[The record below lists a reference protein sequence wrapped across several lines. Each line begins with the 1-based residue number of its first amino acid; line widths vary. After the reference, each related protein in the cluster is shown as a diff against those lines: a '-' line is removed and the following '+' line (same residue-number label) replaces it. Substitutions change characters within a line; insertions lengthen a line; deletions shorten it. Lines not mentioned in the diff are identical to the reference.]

1 MSVLDESIKNNTE
14 RERYVEQ
21 TKKNSFINKSNKVY
35 KNNVEGKDYTV
46 NDFNFLEGLNKMY
59 GMAMSAKGLNV
70 LDPIAANMLHYNK
83 MGMRGN
89 ADYPRVSRTYCFFTR
104 PELNF
109 SYENIVAVPFFQWLY
124 SKKIGKLIMASL
136 TDPEYFI
143 NAPAI
148 LNNDNN
154 GKISEKDI
162 IDAMNSYHNA
172 MRRMQKDQAK
182 VVNAGGP
189 YAALWDDFDA
199 ETSNAYD
206 PTTDQ
211 YIANESDYMYHE
223 RIRLASI
230 EQGRSYASV
239 KAEFDVARRKAKEN
253 QKWTGVNTN
262 TSTASHS
269 GGGGGTSFDNSS
281 SNTKKKNKKTEKQK
295 KTDEEKNE
303 ELENMNFGYMQD
315 MDAIENIIG
324 NSGFERT
331 KLEQYYQQGDS
342 AAKEVERLQKH
353 FYDMMAL
360 HADPNAFREDSLR
373 ALLNNNGCY
382 QAKKIFN
389 TADNTTTYYPGFN
402 FTSPFIPLLG
412 NTCVQC
418 SGARDLNLES
428 YQYEEDEYG
437 MSQKVATGMDELWG
451 PGTLSTNFED
461 IAYSP
466 VSLLFMAWVM
476 YIHYVS
482 RGYIHTT
489 RDHVLERILDY
500 TCSIYI
506 FVIGED
512 GRRIERWGKFTGCYP
527 TTFPLTQQLE
537 HNANPDP
544 EMLHKLTISWQYNRF
559 EPMDPQIFTDFN
571 FLSESEWLVKLQ
583 SPFWENLYSRHDT
596 KKSAILQT
604 FKDISDYDNYDNQK
618 FWKNLNRNPDLWTQI
633 SAANRGMSGKIPMT
647 LIHSIDPSSQ
657 INALNNYWGGYPYI
671 NKGTDLIWVLPQYGS
686 ETGVIKYGKVG
697 TNQYPQSDL
706 TRTGDGT
713 KTANAKLKPDQNG
726 SIRGSDIGLSNKD
739 DLTGADS
746 NYYLDGKNNYESYY
760 IASSAI

>member
-1 MSVLDESIKNNTE
+1 MSLLDESIKYNSE
-14 RERYVEQ
+14 REKYVEQ
-21 TKKNSFINKSNKVY
+21 TKKNSFINKSDQVF
-35 KNNVEGKDYTV
+35 KNNVEGKDYTE

-89 ADYPRVSRTYCFFTR
+89 ADFPRVSRTYCFFTR

-136 TDPEYFI
+136 TDPDYFI

-148 LNNDNN
+148 LNNTNN
-154 GKISEKDI
+154 GKLSETELLN
-162 IDAMNSYHNA
+162 AMNLYHSA
-172 MRRMQKDQAK
+172 MRRMQREQAQI
-182 VVNAGGP
+182 VNAGGP

-211 YIANESDYMYHE
+211 YIANESDDVYKE
-223 RIRLASI
+223 RIRLTAL
-230 EQGRSYASV
+230 EQNRPYSVV
-239 KAEFDVARRKAKEN
+239 KAEFDVQRRRAQEN
-253 QKWTGVNTN
+253 KKWSGVNTSNN
-262 TSTASHS
+262 TSYVPTVAPTTA
-269 GGGGGTSFDNSS
+269 T
-281 SNTKKKNKKTEKQK
+281 NTKKESDENKKKNDDEK
-295 KTDEEKNE
+295 TE

-315 MDAIENIIG
+315 MDAIDKILNNGWERKELERIYQSNKSIG
-324 NSGFERT
+324 
-331 KLEQYYQQGDS
+331 
-342 AAKEVERLQKH
+342 KEVEQLEQN
-353 FYDMMAL
+353 FYKLMSL
-360 HADPNAFREDSLR
+360 HSNPNDFKEDSIR
-373 ALLNNNGCY
+373 AVLNSHGCY

-389 TADNTTTYYPGFN
+389 TAENTSTYYPGFN

-418 SGARDLNLES
+418 SGAKDLNLES
-428 YQYEEDEYG
+428 YSYEEDEYG
-437 MSQKVATGMDELWG
+437 MSQKIATGMDELWG

-506 FVIGED
+506 FVLGED

-537 HNANPDP
+537 HNSNPDP

-559 EPMDPQIFTDFN
+559 EPMDPQVFTDFN
-571 FLSESEWLVKLQ
+571 FLSESEWLVKLKA
-583 SPFWENLYSRHDT
+583 PFWENLYSRHDT
-596 KKSAILQT
+596 KKSAILQS
-604 FKDISDYDNYDNQK
+604 FKDISEYTDYDNQK
-618 FWKNLNRNPDLWTQI
+618 FWKTLNRNPELWSQI

-647 LIHSIDPSSQ
+647 LFHSVDPASQ

-706 TRTGDGT
+706 TKSNGDGNT
-713 KTANAKLKPDQNG
+713 IANAKLKPDNNG
-726 SIRGSDIGLSNKD
+726 SLRGSDTGLSNSD
-739 DLTGADS
+739 ELTGGDS
-746 NYYLDGKNNYESYY
+746 QYY
-760 IASSAI
+760 IKGKGNYGDYYVASSAI